1 MPAHVRVYWNG
12 PGNPLGKLHRAGI
25 REFERHGW
33 ARAPLDADVLPAFWW
48 SSRRAGDFPICGP
61 GPLVRPLPH
70 AYTDVVDDKFLL
82 ARLLA
87 ASRIDPPSCAG
98 DDLAALD
105 ALPGPRVYVKH
116 RRGVKG
122 QSVRPLAR
130 DAALHWLSEQSPA
143 QRANF
148 VVQAEVPPAL
158 LPDGRRFVLRSHVLV
173 IARARAPSA
182 YVHRDVVVLPHA
194 APDSDGTQASHVSQA
209 GRGHPPPT
217 LLADAGAEHPAGSA
231 WAQLPSLV
239 YELLRAAAAELLPP
253 PDAPRDEGSLLYS
266 LLGLDLVVD
275 RSGRLVLLEANSHPA
290 IADGTMAAVP
300 RSVYDNLVGGVLR
313 LLVLPHLEDR
323 APDASGWERVK
334 DGWAG

>member
-1 MPAHVRVYWNG
+1 M
-12 PGNPLGKLHRAGI
+12 
-25 REFERHGW
+25 
-33 ARAPLDADVLPAFWW
+33 ARARRRILVVV
-48 SSRRAGDFPICGP
+48 RRAGDFPIAA
-61 GPLVRPLPH
+61 RPPSDLCRTRTPTSSTTNCCSR
-70 AYTDVVDDKFLL
+70 A
-82 ARLLA
+82 ARARA
-87 ASRIDPPSCAG
+87 ASTRRRAG
-98 DDLAALD
+98 DDLAKLD

-217 LLADAGAEHPAGSA
+217 LLADLGAEHPAGLRGAGCLRSSTSCCAPPPPSCCRRRTRRATRARCCTRCSA
-231 WAQLPSLV
+231 STSWSI
-239 YELLRAAAAELLPP
+239 AAAASCCSRRIRTRRSPT
-253 PDAPRDEGSLLYS
+253 ARWPRCRGRCTTTSWAVCSASSCCHTSRIARPTPANGSALRT
-266 LLGLDLVVD
+266 G
-275 RSGRLVLLEANSHPA
+275 GRDS
-290 IADGTMAAVP
+290 
-300 RSVYDNLVGGVLR
+300 
-313 LLVLPHLEDR
+313 
-323 APDASGWERVK
+323 
-334 DGWAG
+334 